1 MSRTT
6 STSMLGWLER
16 EMAAAR
22 TEIRQGRFQRSMA
35 VLAASAAVVSGFET
49 YMQHL
54 RGAFRN
60 RWMWTPI
67 WLTPPMTAA
76 AAAAVVSEK
85 AARKVL
91 PVVSVVT
98 LVDGAIGFFYHVRGI
113 RRMPGGFK
121 LGQYNIVMGPPIFA
135 PLLVCIVG
143 VMGTLAALLRREQ
156 GADFDPVLGQLA
168 RMS

>member
-1 MSRTT
+1 MGRSGVTT
-6 STSMLGWLER
+6 STGMLGWLQR

-35 VLAASAAVVSGFET
+35 VLAAGAAVVSGFET

-76 AAAAVVSEK
+76 AAAGLS
-85 AARKVL
+85 
-91 PVVSVVT
+91 
-98 LVDGAIGFFYHVRGI
+98 
-113 RRMPGGFK
+113 
-121 LGQYNIVMGPPIFA
+121 
-135 PLLVCIVG
+135 
-143 VMGTLAALLRREQ
+143 
-156 GADFDPVLGQLA
+156 
-168 RMS
+168 